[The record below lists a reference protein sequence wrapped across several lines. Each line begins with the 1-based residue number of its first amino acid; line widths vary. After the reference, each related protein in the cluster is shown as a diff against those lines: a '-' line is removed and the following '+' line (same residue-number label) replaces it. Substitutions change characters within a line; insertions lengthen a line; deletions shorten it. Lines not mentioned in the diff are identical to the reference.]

1 MTNLIMRLENLRRP
15 SLMIRAARAGAIL
28 FDRHRDL
35 MRLGLS
41 TCLSDPS
48 ECIGVL
54 LRKEAE
60 LETAR
65 KLRSPSYELTRHIQ
79 VLIALIAEAR
89 LLSCTDKQKEKGA
102 G

>member
-1 MTNLIMRLENLRRP
+1 MTSLTMRLANLRRP

-35 MRLGLS
+35 ARLGLS
-41 TCLSDPS
+41 TYLSDPS
-48 ECIGVL
+48 ECISVL
-54 LRKEAE
+54 MREEAE

-89 LLSCTDKQKEKGA
+89 FLCRTDEQKAEGA